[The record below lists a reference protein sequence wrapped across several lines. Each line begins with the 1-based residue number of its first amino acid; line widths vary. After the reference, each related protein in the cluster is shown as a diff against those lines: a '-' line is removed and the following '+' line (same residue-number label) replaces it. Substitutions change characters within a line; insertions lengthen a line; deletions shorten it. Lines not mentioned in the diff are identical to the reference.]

1 MAKTAEEKNAKTN
14 ISITVGGEM
23 PFAVS
28 EAYKTVRTNMLFSLA
43 SMGQKAVVISSPL
56 PAEGKS
62 VTCANL
68 AIALAQTSAKV
79 MLIDGDLRRP
89 TQHKLFGVDNTK
101 GLSNMLAGFESV
113 ADSVKRNVYNNLD
126 LVTAGALPP
135 NPSELL
141 GSKNMEMFI
150 KKMEEYYD
158 YILIDSP
165 PINIVT
171 DAVVISKNTAGIMM
185 VVRSQQT
192 TIDELHSAISTIKA
206 ASSSV
211 LGVVVTDVDRRV
223 KSSYYGRKR
232 SKYYYYDGEYGY
244 GYGYGYGY
252 SNKPYRERKRK
263 ADVTETT
270 SEKKDEK

>member
-1 MAKTAEEKNAKTN
+1 MAKAADKRNN
-14 ISITVGGEM
+14 IAINVGGEL

-28 EAYKTVRTNMLFSLA
+28 EAYKTVRTNLLFSLA
-43 SMGQKAVVISSPL
+43 SLGQKTVVVSSPL

-141 GSKNMEMFI
+141 GSKNMEVFV

-171 DAVVISKNTAGIMM
+171 DAVVLSKNSAGLMM

-192 TIDELHSAISTIKA
+192 SVDDLHSAISTIKA
-206 ASSSV
+206 AKSNV
-211 LGVVVTDVDRRV
+211 LGVVVSDVDRRL
-223 KSSYYGRKR
+223 KSSYYGNYKR
-232 SKYYYYDGEYGY
+232 GKYYYYEDEYGY
-244 GYGYGYGY
+244 GYGYGYG
-252 SNKPYRERKRK
+252 SQHPRERKRRAGMTDDKTDNK
-263 ADVTETT
+263 AEQ
-270 SEKKDEK
+270 

>member
-1 MAKTAEEKNAKTN
+1 MAKLANNENKKSN
-14 ISITVGGEM
+14 ISMTIGGEL

-28 EAYKTVRTNMLFSLA
+28 EAYKTVRTNLLFSLA
-43 SMGQKAVVISSPL
+43 SVGSKSVVVSSPL

-113 ADSVKRNVYNNLD
+113 ADSVKRDVYGNLD
-126 LVTAGALPP
+126 LVTAGILPP

-141 GSKNMEMFI
+141 GSKNMEVFI

-165 PINIVT
+165 PINVVT
-171 DAVVISKNTAGIMM
+171 DAVVLSKNTAGIMM
-185 VVRSQQT
+185 VVRSHQT
-192 TIDELHSAISTIKA
+192 TVDEISSALSTINVA
-206 ASSSV
+206 NGNV
-211 LGVVVTDVDRRV
+211 LGVVVSDVGRQA
-223 KSSYYGRKR
+223 KSSYYGHYKKGRY
-232 SKYYYYDGEYGY
+232 SYDSEYDQ
-244 GYGYGYGY
+244 
-252 SNKPYRERKRK
+252 PYRERKRK
-263 ADVTETT
+263 ADIADAR
-270 SEKKDEK
+270 SEENEEN